1 MTHWVA
7 QAFERVHVEHKD
19 TIIACFKSVG
29 LSLSVD
35 GTEDHLL
42 KVRDCPNLDF
52 GNWQKALE
60 GTIENPTIIDD
71 DSGDTIEVD
80 DNNQGLLYTAQEVEE
95 GIMIKEEDESE
106 VTSDSGVNLDER
118 FDPDS
123 ESDFDDD
130 VDGDKDRNDENMQ
143 LFQCSSSINIIRPL

>member
-1 MTHWVA
+1 V
-7 QAFERVHVEHKD
+7 FERVYIEYKD

-42 KVRDCPNLDF
+42 KVQDCPNLDF
-52 GNWQKALE
+52 GNWQRALK

-71 DSGDTIEVD
+71 DSGGTIEVD
-80 DNNQGLLYTAQEVEE
+80 NNDQGLLYTVQEVEE
-95 GIMIKEEDESE
+95 GITIKEEDESE
-106 VTSDSGVNLDER
+106 VTCDSGVDLAER

-123 ESDFDDD
+123 ESDFNDNL
-130 VDGDKDRNDENMQ
+130 DGDENVDDENM
-143 LFQCSSSINIIRPL
+143 

>member
-1 MTHWVA
+1 VA
-7 QAFERVHVEHKD
+7 QAFERVHVKHKD
-19 TIIACFKSVG
+19 TIIACFKSVR

-52 GNWQKALE
+52 GNWQKALK

-106 VTSDSGVNLDER
+106 VTSDSGVDLDER

-123 ESDFDDD
+123 ESDFNDD
-130 VDGDKDRNDENMQ
+130 VDGDENVDDENM
-143 LFQCSSSINIIRPL
+143 

>member
-1 MTHWVA
+1 LLVLKALDCPFLLLALKIT
-7 QAFERVHVEHKD
+7 
-19 TIIACFKSVG
+19 
-29 LSLSVD
+29 SLRC
-35 GTEDHLL
+35 E
-42 KVRDCPNLDF
+42 DCPNLDF

-106 VTSDSGVNLDER
+106 VTSDSGVDLGPVQVR
-118 FDPDS
+118 VWRS
-123 ESDFDDD
+123 HG
-130 VDGDKDRNDENMQ
+130 VAVRNWGPV
-143 LFQCSSSINIIRPL
+143 S